1 MVSKTEREATVKQ
14 QKVETGST
22 LKSKSNS
29 SVLEYTDI
37 DDISKGVERLRFAF
51 HNKEKMHSIQYR
63 LNQLRNVYFAVKDNI
78 DQLCEALEKDF
89 HRPQSETKTLE
100 VSVGLAELVK
110 IMANLH
116 KWAQPSTVTD
126 LPLSFKGTPI
136 YVERIPLGVVL
147 IISPYNYPFF
157 LSFSAVVGALA
168 AGNAVVLKQ
177 SEATP
182 HFSQLFSE
190 ILSSALDEDIFFAVN
205 GAVPE
210 TTALLDQKFD
220 KIIYTGNNTVGK
232 IVAKKAAET
241 LTPVILELG
250 GKSPAFVLDDLNDSD
265 IQTVAQ
271 RIAWGSFC
279 NAGQT
284 CVAVDYVLVH
294 SSKKQKLVDALKKVV
309 EEKFYRNIDKN
320 DANFAHM
327 IHSRAYDGLM
337 SKIKSTKGKIVTGGS
352 GDAASRYIAP
362 TIIDNVSWDDSTMQ
376 SELFGPVLPI
386 LEYTDL
392 DSAIDEA
399 RRQHD
404 TPLALYIFTGG
415 AQSRKKNVKVDKI
428 RAKIRS
434 GGTIVNDVVMHV
446 GVTSAPFGGVGQ
458 SGNGAYHGFN
468 SFKAFTHERTVM
480 EQKFFNEF
488 ALNSRYPPYK
498 LKNDKLIDS
507 SVSAYNGD
515 TWFNRTGDVQVGG
528 PNCAWSVWKGF
539 TGFLNLAYTF
549 FHG

>member
-1 MVSKTEREATVKQ
+1 MVNKTEREATHKQ

-22 LKSKSNS
+22 IKSKSNS

-51 HNKEKMHSIQYR
+51 HNKGKTHSIQYR

-78 DQLCEALEKDF
+78 NHLCEALEKDF
-89 HRPQSETKTLE
+89 HRPPSETKALE

-116 KWAQPSTVTD
+116 KWAQPLTVTD

-147 IISPYNYPFF
+147 VISPYNYPFF

-190 ILSSALDEDIFFAVN
+190 ILSNALDDDIFFPVN
-205 GAVPE
+205 GAVTE

-220 KIIYTGNNTVGK
+220 KIMYTGNNTVGK

-309 EEKFYRNIDKN
+309 EEKFYHSIDKN

-337 SKIKSTKGKIVTGGS
+337 SKIKLTKGKIITGGS

-362 TIIDNVSWDDSTMQ
+362 TIIDNVSWDDLTMQ

-415 AQSRKKNVKVDKI
+415 AQSRKKNVKVDRI

-446 GVTSAPFGGVGQ
+446 GVTSAPFGGIGQ
-458 SGNGAYHGFN
+458 SGNGSYHGFN

-498 LKNDKLIDS
+498 LKNDKLIES

-515 TWFNRTGDVQVGG
+515 VWFKRTGDVQIGG
-528 PNCAWSVWKGF
+528 PNCAWSVWKGA

>member
-1 MVSKTEREATVKQ
+1 MVSKSEREATVKE

-22 LKSKSNS
+22 LKSKSNN

-37 DDISKGVERLRFAF
+37 DDISRGVERLRFAF
-51 HNKEKMHSIQYR
+51 HNKGKTHSIQYR
-63 LNQLRNVYFAVKDNI
+63 LNQLRNAYFAVKDNV
-78 DQLCEALEKDF
+78 DQLCDALQKDF
-89 HRPQSETKTLE
+89 HRPPSETMTLE
-100 VSVGLAELVK
+100 VSLGLAELIK

-116 KWAQPSTVTD
+116 KWAQPSAVTD
-126 LPLSFKGTPI
+126 LTVSFKGTPI

-147 IISPYNYPFF
+147 VISPYNYPFL
-157 LSFSAVVGALA
+157 LSFSAVVGAIA

-190 ILSSALDEDIFFAVN
+190 ILSGALDEDIFFAVN

-220 KIIYTGNNTVGK
+220 KIMYTGNNTVGK

-271 RIAWGSFC
+271 RIAWGAFC

-284 CVAVDYVLVH
+284 CVASDYVLVH

-320 DANFAHM
+320 DVNFAHM
-327 IHSRAYDGLM
+327 IHSRAYDGVM
-337 SKIKSTKGKIVTGGS
+337 SKIKSSKGKIITGGF

-362 TIIDNVSWDDSTMQ
+362 TVIDNVSWDDSTMQ
-376 SELFGPVLPI
+376 SEIFGPILPI
-386 LEYTDL
+386 LEYSDL

-415 AQSRKKNVKVDKI
+415 AQSRKKNVEVDKI

-446 GVTSAPFGGVGQ
+446 AITSAPFGGVGQ
-458 SGNGAYHGFN
+458 SGNGSYHGFN

-488 ALNSRYPPYK
+488 VLMSRYPPYK
-498 LKNDKLIDS
+498 SKNDKLVERS
-507 SVSAYNGD
+507 FNAYNGD
-515 TWFNRTGDVQVGG
+515 TWFKRTGDVQVGG
-528 PNCAWSVWKGF
+528 PNYAWSAWKGF